1 MALNNEYIGYKTK
14 VSSEEIS
21 KDGVLS
27 YLSAIGST
35 NNYYSDN
42 NVAPHMFNVVQE
54 IGLVESIWKMEDLYE
69 SKEEMDRSVLM
80 LVHGEQ
86 TMNFSR
92 MLKFGEKIDSYAL
105 IENIQQKGLNNILKL
120 LNQKKIIS
128 VISDAGT
135 PVISDPGS
143 ILINECI
150 LNNINIYP
158 IPGVSASTTAISI
171 SGFSDKYFFGGFLP
185 EKKKD
190 LNNLFDIITKLNFSF
205 VFFISPKKLKK
216 IINEIQKY
224 FIDNDIL
231 IAREISKLHEEYI
244 RIKVRNLSE
253 LEISQKGE
261 MTVVISQNLKP
272 QNRLQLLDESVKKK
286 INKLLKK
293 MSIRDITSKITLEHN
308 VSKKLVYD
316 YCLEKKNGL

>member
-1 MALNNEYIGYKTK
+1 MHKFEVNDKLKPGLYCVSTPIGNLGDITLRALYVLKKSDIILCEDTRVSGKLLSKFNIKTK
-14 VSSEEIS
+14 MIS
-21 KDGVLS
+21 NHK
-27 YLSAIGST
+27 
-35 NNYYSDN
+35 
-42 NVAPHMFNVVQE
+42 FN
-54 IGLVESIWKMEDLYE
+54 
-69 SKEEMDRSVLM
+69 
-80 LVHGEQ
+80 
-86 TMNFSR
+86 
-92 MLKFGEKIDSYAL
+92 EKKNLD
-105 IENIQQKGLNNILKL
+105 NILKL

-272 QNRLQLLDESVKKK
+272 QNRLQLVDESVKKK
-286 INKLLKK
+286 IDKLLKK
-293 MSIRDITSKITLEHN
+293 MSIRDITSKIALEHN

-316 YCLEKKNGL
+316 YCLEKKNEL

>member
-1 MALNNEYIGYKTK
+1 MHKFEVNDKLKPGLYCVSTPIGNLGDITLRALYVLKKSDIILCEDTRVSGKLLSKFNIKTK
-14 VSSEEIS
+14 MIS
-21 KDGVLS
+21 NHK
-27 YLSAIGST
+27 
-35 NNYYSDN
+35 
-42 NVAPHMFNVVQE
+42 FN
-54 IGLVESIWKMEDLYE
+54 
-69 SKEEMDRSVLM
+69 
-80 LVHGEQ
+80 
-86 TMNFSR
+86 
-92 MLKFGEKIDSYAL
+92 EKKNLD
-105 IENIQQKGLNNILKL
+105 NILKL

-158 IPGVSASTTAISI
+158 IPGVSAPTTAISI

-261 MTVVISQNLKP
+261 MTVVISQNQKP
-272 QNRLQLLDESVKKK
+272 QNRLQLFDESVKKK

-316 YCLEKKNGL
+316 YCLEKKNEL

>member
-1 MALNNEYIGYKTK
+1 MHKFEVNDKLKPGLYCVSTPIGNLGDITLRALYVLKKSDIILCEDTRVSGKLLSKFDIKTK
-14 VSSEEIS
+14 MIS
-21 KDGVLS
+21 NHK
-27 YLSAIGST
+27 
-35 NNYYSDN
+35 
-42 NVAPHMFNVVQE
+42 FN
-54 IGLVESIWKMEDLYE
+54 
-69 SKEEMDRSVLM
+69 
-80 LVHGEQ
+80 
-86 TMNFSR
+86 
-92 MLKFGEKIDSYAL
+92 EKKNLD
-105 IENIQQKGLNNILKL
+105 NILKL

-135 PVISDPGS
+135 PVISDPGN

-158 IPGVSASTTAISI
+158 IPGVSAPTTAISI

-190 LNNLFDIITKLNFSF
+190 LNNLFDIIRKLNFSF

-272 QNRLQLLDESVKKK
+272 QNRLQLLEESVKKK
-286 INKLLKK
+286 IDKLLKK
-293 MSIRDITSKITLEHN
+293 MSIRDITSKIALEHN

-316 YCLEKKNGL
+316 YCLEKKNEL

>member
-1 MALNNEYIGYKTK
+1 MHKFEVNDKLKPGLYCVSTPIGNLGDITLRALYVLKKSDIILCEDTRVSGKLLSKFNIKTK
-14 VSSEEIS
+14 MIS
-21 KDGVLS
+21 NHK
-27 YLSAIGST
+27 
-35 NNYYSDN
+35 
-42 NVAPHMFNVVQE
+42 FN
-54 IGLVESIWKMEDLYE
+54 
-69 SKEEMDRSVLM
+69 
-80 LVHGEQ
+80 
-86 TMNFSR
+86 
-92 MLKFGEKIDSYAL
+92 EKKNLD
-105 IENIQQKGLNNILKL
+105 NILKL

-171 SGFSDKYFFGGFLP
+171 SGFSDKYFFCGFLP

-190 LNNLFDIITKLNFSF
+190 LNNLFDTITKLNFSF
-205 VFFISPKKLKK
+205 VFFISPNKLKK

-224 FIDNDIL
+224 FVDNDIL

-244 RIKVRNLSE
+244 RTKVRNLSE

-261 MTVVISQNLKP
+261 MTVVISQNLQP
-272 QNRLQLLDESVKKK
+272 QNRLQLIEESVKKK

-293 MSIRDITSKITLEHN
+293 MSIRDITSKISLEHN
-308 VSKKLVYD
+308 VSKKLVYN
-316 YCLEKKNGL
+316 YCLEKKNEL

>member
-1 MALNNEYIGYKTK
+1 MHKFEVNDKLKPGLYCVSTPIGNLGDITLRALYVLKKSDIILCEDTRVSGKLLSKFNIKTK
-14 VSSEEIS
+14 MIS
-21 KDGVLS
+21 NHK
-27 YLSAIGST
+27 
-35 NNYYSDN
+35 
-42 NVAPHMFNVVQE
+42 FN
-54 IGLVESIWKMEDLYE
+54 
-69 SKEEMDRSVLM
+69 
-80 LVHGEQ
+80 
-86 TMNFSR
+86 
-92 MLKFGEKIDSYAL
+92 EKKNLD
-105 IENIQQKGLNNILKL
+105 NILKL

-158 IPGVSASTTAISI
+158 IPGVSAPTTAISI

-261 MTVVISQNLKP
+261 MTVVISQNQKP
-272 QNRLQLLDESVKKK
+272 QNRLQLVDESVKKK

-293 MSIRDITSKITLEHN
+293 MSIRDIASKIALEHN

-316 YCLEKKNGL
+316 YCLEKKNEL